1 MKKYFKYYALALLA
15 ITSLSSCL
23 DEDPVFEPDG
33 GPAGIVELSL
43 AARTSSTPY
52 AIRSTTIE
60 VEDSFDVPVIVNY
73 TGAKGAPK
81 DVEVTIAIDDAI
93 VAAGSSNLALPTAF
107 YDLPAS
113 NVVTIPKGQKT
124 AIYLIKV
131 KPKLFDLTKSYA
143 LGVKIVS
150 STGGTISGN
159 YSAGVYTL
167 PVKSPWQGTYNVHYH
182 WYVGGGAGSEEEE
195 YDETGIKLSTAG
207 PGIVE
212 AQLVGQWFSGYTQYT
227 HKLDG
232 SLDVL
237 VYSGSNRAVGIVSS
251 SYDLNARTFTV
262 RYWFIA
268 PTSYELEETYVR
280 TGD

>member
-23 DEDPVFEPDG
+23 DEEPPFERDG

-52 AIRSTTIE
+52 AVRTTTIE
-60 VEDSFDVPVIVNY
+60 VEDSFDVPVIINY

-81 DVEVTIAIDDAI
+81 DVQVTIAIDDAI
-93 VAAGSSNLALPTAF
+93 VAAGSTSVALPAAF
-107 YDLPAS
+107 YELPAS
-113 NVVTIPKGQKT
+113 NVVTIPKGEKT
-124 AIYLIKV
+124 ATYTIKV

-143 LGVKIVS
+143 LGVKIAGTTS
-150 STGGTISGN
+150 GTISGN
-159 YSAGVYTL
+159 YSAGVYSL
-167 PVKSPWQGTYNVHYH
+167 PVKSPWQGTYDVHYH
-182 WYVGGGAGSEEEE
+182 WYVGGGAGTEDEE

-212 AQLVGQWFSGYTQYT
+212 AMYVGQWFSGYTRYT
-227 HKLDG
+227 HKPDG

-237 VYSGSNRAVGIVSS
+237 VYSGSNRATGIVSS
-251 SYDLNARTFTV
+251 SYDLDARTFRV

-268 PTSYELEETYVR
+268 PTSYELEEVYVR